1 MQGVNEHSRPA
12 TSLLTDH
19 YELTMLQATL
29 ASGQADRRCVFE
41 AFTRRLPEGR
51 RFGVVAGTGRFLDA
65 LADFTFG
72 PQEIDFL
79 RETRVVNE
87 ETLEWLANY
96 RFTGEIWGYAEG
108 ECYFPGSPLL
118 IVESTFAQG
127 VILETL
133 ALSILNHDS
142 AVAAAASRMTA
153 TAGDRPCIEMGSRR
167 THEGSAVA
175 AARAAYI
182 AGFDSTS
189 NLEAGRSH
197 GIPTRGTA
205 AHSFTLL
212 HESEREAFASQ
223 LASLGLN
230 TTLLV
235 DTYNVSS
242 AVELAVELAGPE
254 LGGVRLD
261 SGDLISQ
268 AHEVRAQLDELG
280 ATDTRIVVTSDLDEH
295 AIAALQAAP
304 VDAYG
309 VGTRVVTGSGHP
321 AAGMVYKLVARE
333 DPDGTMVGV
342 AKASKDKASVG
353 GRKHALRRRNSAGV
367 AHQEL
372 IGIGSAPQD
381 DGDDRDLMVELVR
394 GGEVVV
400 ATDAASARA
409 HHEASRA
416 ELPTKAL
423 RLSHGDPAI
432 RTVYE
437 DEQSRTEVEDD

>member
-1 MQGVNEHSRPA
+1 MLGVNAPNRPRTA
-12 TSLLTDH
+12 LLTDH
-19 YELTMLQATL
+19 YELTMIQATL
-29 ASGQADRRCVFE
+29 ASGLADRRCVFE
-41 AFTRRLPEGR
+41 TFARRLPEGR
-51 RFGVVAGTGRFLDA
+51 RYGVVAGTGRFLEA

-72 PQEIDFL
+72 EEEIDFL
-79 RETRVVNE
+79 RESRVVNE
-87 ETLEWLANY
+87 QTLEWLGNY
-96 RFTGEIWGYAEG
+96 RFTGDIWGYAEG

-118 IVESTFAQG
+118 VVESTFAEG

-133 ALSILNHDS
+133 ALSILNYDS

-153 TAGDRPCIEMGSRR
+153 IADDRPCIEMGSRR

-182 AGFDSTS
+182 AGFGSTS

-212 HESEREAFASQ
+212 HDSEREAFAAQ
-223 LASLGLN
+223 LESLGLQ

-235 DTYNVSS
+235 DTYDVTG

-261 SGDLISQ
+261 SGDLVSQ
-268 AHEVRAQLDELG
+268 AHEVRAQLDALG
-280 ATDTRIVVTSDLDEH
+280 ATDTRIVVTSDLDEF

-309 VGTRVVTGSGHP
+309 VGTRVVTGSGAP
-321 AAGMVYKLVARE
+321 AAGLVYKLVARE
-333 DPDGTMVGV
+333 GADGQLEGV

-353 GRKHALRRRNSAGV
+353 GRKHALRRRNTTGV
-367 AHQEL
+367 AHEER
-372 IGIGSAPQD
+372 IGIGIQPID
-381 DGDDRDLMVELVR
+381 DGDDRDLLVQLVR
-394 GGEVVV
+394 GGEVIVS
-400 ATDAASARA
+400 TDAHTARE
-409 HHEASRA
+409 HHAASRA

-437 DEQSRTEVEDD
+437 DELSRTEVEGP